1 VELLSAKVD
10 ILIYM
15 LSKPIVDNIPLS
27 KVIEN

>member
-10 ILIYM
+10 ILISM
-15 LSKPIVDNIPLS
+15 LSKPTVDNVPLS